1 MGNIL
6 SDIQAKY
13 RQGSICLKFIYINIG
28 VFLFTYIV
36 NLIFL
41 LFNARPSLWG
51 WFELPADI
59 MLFLRQPW
67 SIISY
72 MFMHANLLHLA
83 FNMLWLWA
91 FGRLFL
97 IFFSSRHFRGVYF
110 FGGLCGGLL
119 YILSYNVFPY
129 FSNAVSSAMMVGAS
143 ASILAITV
151 AVAVREPEYQVN
163 FMFIGRV
170 KLMYVALIMV
180 IADVMLITSQN
191 AGGHIAHLGG
201 ALAGWWF
208 AAALNKGYDVTAWI
222 NNLISWTMKQW
233 SRLTES
239 KKPKME
245 VHYGKHQDDYDYNAR
260 KKAQSDEIDR
270 ILDKLKQSG
279 YDSLTAEEKKRLFDA
294 GRK

>member
-6 SDIQAKY
+6 TDIQEKY
-13 RQGSICLKFIYINIG
+13 RRGSVCLKFIYINIG
-28 VFLFTYIV
+28 VFLVTYFV
-36 NLIFL
+36 NLIFM
-41 LFNARPSLWG
+41 LFNKSLTIWR

-59 MLFLRQPW
+59 VTFLRQPW

-97 IFFSSRHFRGVYF
+97 IFFSSRHFRGVYYL
-110 FGGLCGGLL
+110 GGLCGGLL
-119 YILSYNVFPY
+119 YILSYNFFPF
-129 FSNAVSSAMMVGAS
+129 FSDSVSSALMVGAS
-143 ASILAITV
+143 ASILAITM

-163 FMFIGRV
+163 FMFVGRI
-170 KLMYVALIMV
+170 KLLYVALIMV
-180 IADVMLITSQN
+180 IADVMLMTSQN

-208 AAALNKGYDVTAWI
+208 TAALRKGHDVTSWI
-222 NNLISWTMKQW
+222 NTSIDWLTKQW
-233 SRLTES
+233 DRLTAP
-239 KKPKME
+239 KKPKMD
-245 VHYGKHQDDYDYNAR
+245 VHFGKRQADYEYNAR

-279 YDSLTAEEKKRLFDA
+279 YDSLTAEEKKQLFDA